1 MANEVVI
8 GVDVGTGS
16 VRAGVFTLDGVMLGT
31 ASSSIL
37 EFHPKADFYE
47 QSSQNIWAETGR
59 VVRGAVAEAGVSAG
73 DVIGMSFD
81 ATCSLV
87 VLDQKGQPLT
97 VSETG
102 ENTRNVIVW
111 RDHRAIDQVNRINA
125 GGYDVLQYVGG
136 IMSPEQEPPK
146 LLWLK
151 ENLPQTW
158 KQAGKFFDLA
168 DFMVY
173 QATGADLRS
182 LCTNVCKWTY
192 LGHESRWDQSFFE
205 AIGLGDLFENDK
217 VTSDVASMGEKAGYL
232 SEEAA
237 AHLGLTT
244 KTAVGVGIIDAH
256 AGGIGVGVDE
266 PILALIGGTSS
277 CHMAVSQEAR
287 FIPGVWGP
295 YYSAMVPGLWL
306 SEGGQSATGAL
317 LDHTIER
324 FGMVKEGDKY
334 WHVLTGKEIHAVYA
348 DLNAYIADK
357 GVGSDWT
364 ERLHILP
371 DHHGNRSPKAD
382 PDARGVM
389 DGLTL
394 DMSYDTLAQIYHATI
409 QAVAYGTRHIID
421 EMEKQGYQI
430 EQINACGGGTKNA
443 LWIQEHA
450 NATQRPIHLPK
461 EPEAVLLGS
470 AILGAVAAGTF
481 ASIQDAM
488 GAMCHA
494 GEVVEPDEKTAAF
507 HDWKYNHQLQMYD
520 QHVNRRTRE

>member
-1 MANEVVI
+1 MADQVVI

-16 VRAGVFTLDGVMLGT
+16 VRAGVFTLQGEMLGS
-31 ASSSIL
+31 ASSPIL

-47 QSSQNIWAETGR
+47 QSSENIWAETGR
-59 VVRGAVAEAGVSAG
+59 VVRGALAEAGISAEN
-73 DVIGMSFD
+73 VIGLSFD

-87 VLDQKGQPLT
+87 VLDKKGHPLT

-102 ENTRNVIVW
+102 EQERNVIVW

-151 ENLPQTW
+151 ENLPNTW
-158 KQAGKFFDLA
+158 LQAGKFLDLA
-168 DFMVY
+168 DYLVY
-173 QATGADLRS
+173 EATGVDLRS

-192 LGHESRWDQSFFE
+192 LGHESRWDQSFFD
-205 AIGLGDLFENDK
+205 AIGLGDVFDDDK
-217 VTSDVASMGEKAGYL
+217 VTSNVAPMGEKAGML
-232 SEEAA
+232 SAKAA
-237 AHLGLTT
+237 KHLGLTT

-277 CHMAVSQEAR
+277 CHMAVSKEAR

-295 YYSAMVPGLWL
+295 YFSAMVPGLWL

-317 LDHTIER
+317 LDYTIER

-334 WHVLTGKEIHAVYA
+334 WHVLTGKDINTVYA
-348 DLNAYIADK
+348 ELNNYIADK
-357 GVGSDWT
+357 GVGPEWT
-364 ERLHILP
+364 SRLHILP

-394 DMSYDTLAQIYHATI
+394 DMSYDTLAQIYYATI

-430 EQINACGGGTKNA
+430 KQINACGGGTKNA

-470 AILGAVAAGTF
+470 AILGAVAAGAF
-481 ASIQDAM
+481 GSIQEAM

-494 GEVVEPDEKTAAF
+494 GEVIEPDRKTADY
-507 HDWKYNHQLQMYD
+507 HNWKYAHQLKMYA
-520 QHVNRRTRE
+520 QHVDRRKK

>member
-1 MANEVVI
+1 MADQVVI
-8 GVDVGTGS
+8 GIDVGTGS
-16 VRAGVFTLDGVMLGT
+16 VRAGVFTLDGVMLAS
-31 ASSSIL
+31 ASSPIL

-47 QSSQNIWAETGR
+47 QSSDNIWAETGR
-59 VVRGAVAEAGVSAG
+59 VVRAAVVEAGVSAES
-73 DVIGMSFD
+73 VIGLSFD

-87 VLDQKGQPLT
+87 VLDKKDQPLT

-102 ENTRNVIVW
+102 ESERNIIVW

-151 ENLPQTW
+151 EHLPETW
-158 KQAGKFFDLA
+158 QKAGKFFDLA
-168 DFMVY
+168 DFLVY
-173 QATGADLRS
+173 KATGNDVRS

-192 LGHESRWDQSFFE
+192 LGHESRWDDSFFE
-205 AIGLGDLFENDK
+205 AIGLGDVFDDDK
-217 VTSDVASMGEKAGYL
+217 VTSQIAPMGEKAGTL
-232 SEEAA
+232 SAEAA
-237 AHLGLTT
+237 AHLGLRT

-277 CHMAVSQEAR
+277 CHMAVSKEAR

-317 LDHTIER
+317 LDYTIER
-324 FGMVKEGDKY
+324 FGTVKENGRY
-334 WHVLTGKEIHAVYA
+334 WHVLTGKDINTVYA
-348 DLNAYIADK
+348 ELNAYIADK
-357 GVGSDWT
+357 GVGSEWT
-364 ERLHILP
+364 ERVHILP

-394 DMSYDTLAQIYHATI
+394 DLSYDTLAKIYHATI

-430 EQINACGGGTKNA
+430 KQINACGGGTKNA

-470 AILGAVAAGTF
+470 AILGAVAAGSF

-494 GEVVEPDEKTAAF
+494 GEVVEPDAKTADF
-507 HDWKYNHQLQMYD
+507 HNWKYAHQLHMYEE
-520 QHVNRRTRE
+520 HVKRRSRS

>member
-1 MANEVVI
+1 MADQVVI

-16 VRAGVFTLDGVMLGT
+16 VRAGVFTLEGVMLGT
-31 ASSSIL
+31 VSSPIL

-47 QSSQNIWAETGR
+47 QSSDNIWEETGR
-59 VVRGAVAEAGVSAG
+59 VVRGAVAESGVSPEAVVG
-73 DVIGMSFD
+73 ISFD

-87 VLDQKGQPLT
+87 VLDSKGHPLT

-102 ENTRNVIVW
+102 DASRNVIVW

-125 GGYDVLQYVGG
+125 GGYEVLQYVGG

-146 LLWLK
+146 LLWIK
-151 ENLPQTW
+151 ENLPNTW
-158 KQAGKFFDLA
+158 QKAGKFFDLA

-192 LGHESRWDQSFFE
+192 LGHESRWDASFFE

-217 VTSDVASMGEKAGYL
+217 VTNDVAPMGENAGSL
-232 SEEAA
+232 SAEAA

-244 KTAVGVGIIDAH
+244 NTAVGVGIIDAH

-334 WHVLTGKEIHAVYA
+334 WHVLTGKEINAVYA
-348 DLNAYIADK
+348 DLNAYIK
-357 GVGSDWT
+357 KQGVGSDWT
-364 ERLHILP
+364 ERIHILP

-394 DMSYDTLAQIYHATI
+394 DMSYDTLAKIYMATI

-421 EMEKQGYQI
+421 EMEKQGYNI
-430 EQINACGGGTKNA
+430 TQINACGGGTKNA

-461 EPEAVLLGS
+461 EPEAVLLGA
-470 AILGAVAAGTF
+470 AILGAVAAGKF
-481 ASIQDAM
+481 DSIQEAM

-494 GEVVEPDEKTAAF
+494 GEVIEPDATSADY
-507 HDWKYNHQLQMYD
+507 HQWKYEHQLAMYE
-520 QHVNRRTRE
+520 QHLARRTRD

>member
-1 MANEVVI
+1 MSDQVVI

-16 VRAGVFTLDGVMLGT
+16 VRAGVFTLDGTMLGT
-31 ASSSIL
+31 SSSPIL
-37 EFHPKADFYE
+37 EFHPKPDFYE
-47 QSSQNIWAETGR
+47 QSSENIWAETGK
-59 VVRGAVAEAGVSAG
+59 VVRAAMAEAGLTADS
-73 DVIGMSFD
+73 VIGMSFD

-87 VLDQKGQPLT
+87 VLDGAGQPLT
-97 VSETG
+97 VAETG
-102 ENTRNVIVW
+102 EPERNIIVW

-158 KQAGKFFDLA
+158 HKAGKFFDLA
-168 DFMVY
+168 DLMVY
-173 QATGADLRS
+173 KATGVDLRS

-205 AIGLGDLFENDK
+205 TIGLGDLFDGDK
-217 VTSDVASMGEKAGYL
+217 VTEDVAPMGEKAGTL
-232 SEEAA
+232 SAEAA
-237 AHLGLTT
+237 NHLGLTT
-244 KTAVGVGIIDAH
+244 NTAVGVGIIDAH

-277 CHMAVSQEAR
+277 CHMAVSKDAR

-295 YYSAMVPGLWL
+295 YFSAMVPGLWL

-324 FGMVKEGDKY
+324 FGMVKEEDRY
-334 WHVLTGKEIHAVYA
+334 WHVLTSKEINAVYA
-348 DLNAYIADK
+348 ELNAYIANK
-357 GVGSDWT
+357 GVGAEWT

-382 PDARGVM
+382 PDARGVI

-409 QAVAYGTRHIID
+409 QAVAYGTRNIID
-421 EMEKQGYQI
+421 EMEKQGYAI

-450 NATQRPIHLPK
+450 DATQRPIHLPK

-470 AILGAVAAGTF
+470 AILGAVAAQAF
-481 ASIQDAM
+481 ASIQEAM
-488 GAMCHA
+488 SAMCHA
-494 GEVVEPDEKTAAF
+494 GEVIEPNWNAADY
-507 HDWKYNHQLQMYD
+507 HTWKYEQQLAMYE
-520 QHVNRRTRE
+520 QHVQRRAAK